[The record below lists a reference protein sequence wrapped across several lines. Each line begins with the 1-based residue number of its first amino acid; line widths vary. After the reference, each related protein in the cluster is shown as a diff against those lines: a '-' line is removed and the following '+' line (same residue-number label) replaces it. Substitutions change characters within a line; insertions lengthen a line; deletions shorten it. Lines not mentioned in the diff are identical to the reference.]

1 VKDDLAFNWKLLAA
15 FSLLVWACWS
25 PYLAFAQEA
34 NKKEFVI
41 DLKDDTLTKLVV
53 MKVRHHDQ
61 VTWKISS
68 NTSGELHMHAYHLEV
83 QVKAD
88 QPTQFMFNA
97 KASGRFQ
104 ISWHPDQQRNQPT
117 KKNHHDALAYLEV
130 YPK

>member
-1 VKDDLAFNWKLLAA
+1 MKDDLAFNRRLLAT
-15 FSLLVWACWS
+15 FSFFIWACWS
-25 PYLAFAQEA
+25 PCSALAQEA
-34 NKKEFVI
+34 SKKEFVI
-41 DLKDDTLTKLVV
+41 ALKDDTISKLVV

-68 NTSGELHMHAYHLEV
+68 NTSGELHMHAYHIEV

-88 QPTQFMFNA
+88 QPTQFIFNA

-104 ISWHPDQQRNQPT
+104 ISWHPDQQRNQPA

>member
-1 VKDDLAFNWKLLAA
+1 MKDDLAFNRRLLTT
-15 FSLLVWACWS
+15 FSFFIWACWS
-25 PYLAFAQEA
+25 PCSALAQEA
-34 NKKEFVI
+34 SKKEFVI
-41 DLKDDTLTKLVV
+41 ALKDDTISKLVV

-83 QVKAD
+83 QVKAN
-88 QPTQFMFNA
+88 QPTHFIFNA

-104 ISWHPDQQRNQPT
+104 ISWHPDQQRNQPA

>member
-1 VKDDLAFNWKLLAA
+1 VKDDLAFNRRLLTT
-15 FSLLVWACWS
+15 FSFFIWACWS
-25 PYLAFAQEA
+25 PCSALAQEA
-34 NKKEFVI
+34 SKKEFVI
-41 DLKDDTLTKLVV
+41 ALKDDTISKLVV

-83 QVKAD
+83 QVKAN
-88 QPTQFMFNA
+88 QPTHFIFNA

-104 ISWHPDQQRNQPT
+104 ISWHPDQQRNQPA